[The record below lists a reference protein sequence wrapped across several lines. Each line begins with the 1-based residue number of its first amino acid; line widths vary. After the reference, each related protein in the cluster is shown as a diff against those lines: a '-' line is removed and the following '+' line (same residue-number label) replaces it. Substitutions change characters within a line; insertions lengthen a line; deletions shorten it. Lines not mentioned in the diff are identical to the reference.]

1 MLFVLKQ
8 ARIKLFIITILLHSV
23 CFIPLF
29 KKLKQHYYFFAR
41 LDGYNQNEFSAS
53 THPFIP
59 DNSN

>member
-1 MLFVLKQ
+1 MLCVLKQ
-8 ARIKLFIITILLHSV
+8 DIIKLFINTILLHFV

-29 KKLKQHYYFFAR
+29 KNLKLDYYLFAR

>member
-8 ARIKLFIITILLHSV
+8 ARIKLFINTISLHSDY
-23 CFIPLF
+23 FISFF
-29 KKLKQHYYFFAR
+29 KNLKQHYYFFAR

-53 THPFIP
+53 THLFIS